1 MFLIFIFPGFQFYI
15 PIYELVYRRLRGAKN
30 ENRIMATLVA
40 GGLAGRKFTKLIL
53 KKFFIT
59 ILGIAGWN
67 SILPWDVV
75 KNRMQVSERKKNLK
89 II

>member
-1 MFLIFIFPGFQFYI
+1 LKKYLFVLLGFQFYI

-30 ENRIMATLVA
+30 ENRTMATLVA
-40 GGLAGRKFTKLIL
+40 GGLAGEKNQNIYEKEL
-53 KKFFIT
+53 K

-75 KNRMQVSERKKNLK
+75 KNRMQVSEIK
-89 II
+89 